1 MPHLGEGKHKL
12 KEVDQQ
18 SGSWMRATT
27 LNLAWKSMVR
37 VAGLEEDDSETVS
50 NEQPNDLVE
59 CENPEAGEDVVL
71 SSETD
76 GPNLI
81 RMEMLRGGSEVNENG
96 LKGIQTE

>member
-1 MPHLGEGKHKL
+1 M
-12 KEVDQQ
+12 
-18 SGSWMRATT
+18 
-27 LNLAWKSMVR
+27 N
-37 VAGLEEDDSETVS
+37 

-96 LKGIQTE
+96 LKGIHTE